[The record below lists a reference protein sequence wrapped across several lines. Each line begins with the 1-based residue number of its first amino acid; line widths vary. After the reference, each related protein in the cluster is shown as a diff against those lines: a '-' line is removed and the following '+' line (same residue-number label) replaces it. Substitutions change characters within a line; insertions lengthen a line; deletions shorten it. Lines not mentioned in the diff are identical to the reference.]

1 MCDMNLALE
10 MQADINLIF
19 HNQFEQGFPQ
29 LWEPDK
35 TSLLNWSW
43 KFWENPEI
51 TKNYAFNTWHSASK
65 WYAAKHS
72 LWTRFTLLVYVW
84 FII

>member
-35 TSLLNWSW
+35 TSLLN
-43 KFWENPEI
+43 
-51 TKNYAFNTWHSASK
+51 
-65 WYAAKHS
+65 
-72 LWTRFTLLVYVW
+72 
-84 FII
+84 